1 MKSIQAFLVM
11 GIWTALVFF
20 VLYQF
25 DAHLYFRQI
34 GWAVIISIV
43 LLIAHMINFAIYFKI
58 EAMSPLNGLNNYV

>member
-11 GIWTALVFF
+11 GIWTALVFS

-58 EAMSPLNGLNNYV
+58 AGNEPFKWFK

>member
-1 MKSIQAFLVM
+1 
-11 GIWTALVFF
+11 
-20 VLYQF
+20 LYQF

-58 EAMSPLNGLNNYV
+58 AGNEPFKWFK

>member
-11 GIWTALVFF
+11 GIWTASVFF

-58 EAMSPLNGLNNYV
+58 AGNEPFKWFK

>member
-1 MKSIQAFLVM
+1 MS
-11 GIWTALVFF
+11 IWTALVFF

-58 EAMSPLNGLNNYV
+58 AGNEPFKWFK

>member
-43 LLIAHMINFAIYFKI
+43 LLIAHMINFAFYFKI
-58 EAMSPLNGLNNYV
+58 AGNEPF